1 LRKIFYF
8 YFFFLKEKSFHAG
21 MVELLKKE
29 IKILEDEIIVLLKD
43 SRRHTRKMV
52 YPEFYKKQQNM
63 LVATTS

>member
-1 LRKIFYF
+1 
-8 YFFFLKEKSFHAG
+8 